1 MALSSKEISVNPRKF
16 VLSIGETLAPLADE
30 KKARLMQAYMR
41 DQFEFLGIST
51 PQRRSATMPLLRMQ
65 SCASGDALID
75 IAQLL
80 WMLPQREYQY
90 VAIDLLAH
98 HWKTLSVNH
107 LADLLHLVQQRSWW
121 DCVDGLAG
129 VAGDVIRAAC
139 ARDPKV
145 QETMDAALCQPDM
158 WVRRVAM
165 LHQLGWRSD
174 TDASRLFSYARKLSS
189 EPDFFIRKAIGW
201 ALRDYAR
208 HDPQAIR
215 EFILQAQTQLSP
227 LSVREAMKHLT

>member
-1 MALSSKEISVNPRKF
+1 MASSSKAIAVSPAKF
-16 VLSIGETLAPLADE
+16 VLSIRDTLAPLADE

-51 PQRRSATMPLLRMQ
+51 PQRRIATMPLLRMQ
-65 SCASGDALID
+65 SSASGDALID
-75 IAQLL
+75 IAKSL

-90 VAIDLLAH
+90 VAIDLLAR
-98 HWKTLSVNH
+98 HWKALSMSH
-107 LADLLHLVQQRSWW
+107 LDDLLQLVQQRSWW

-129 VAGDVIRAAC
+129 VAGDVIRAAR
-139 ARDPKV
+139 AHDPTV
-145 QETMDAALCQPDM
+145 QKAMDAALRHPDM

-165 LHQLGWRSD
+165 LHQLGWRAD
-174 TDASRLFSYARKLSS
+174 TDAARLYSYARELSS

-215 EFILQAQTQLSP
+215 EFILQARAQLSP
-227 LSVREAMKHLT
+227 LSVREAMKHLA